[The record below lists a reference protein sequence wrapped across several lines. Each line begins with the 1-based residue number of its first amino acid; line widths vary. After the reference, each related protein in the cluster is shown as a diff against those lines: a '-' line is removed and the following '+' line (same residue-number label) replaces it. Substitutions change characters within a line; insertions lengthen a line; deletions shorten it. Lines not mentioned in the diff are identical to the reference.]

1 MTSISAR
8 TPRPPADLD
17 WWRGAVIYQIYPR
30 SFADA
35 NGDGIGDL
43 AGITDRLPY
52 VASLGVDAV
61 WLSPIFRSPMKDFGY
76 DVEDY
81 RDIDPMFGTLADF
94 DRLVAHAHHL
104 GLKVIIDQVLS
115 HTSDSHAWFQE
126 SRSSRDNARADWY
139 VWADALPDGSP
150 PNNWLSVFGGP
161 AWQWDTRRKQY
172 YLHNF
177 LAAQPDLNLH
187 HPDVQG
193 QLMSDLR
200 FWLDRGVDG
209 FRFDTTNYLFH
220 DRALRSNPALERA
233 ADVPLPAN
241 PYDHQQHLHDKNRPE
256 TEVFLEQVRRLL
268 DAYGATSVGEVGDA
282 EALDKMLAY
291 TAGGKRLH
299 MTYSFALLS
308 RDHSVAH
315 LRRHGEQFEAGAR
328 APGQGGW
335 PCWTLG
341 NHDSTR
347 LLTRWE
353 GGQAP
358 ADFVRLKLVALL
370 ALRGSV
376 CWYQGDELALP
387 EAELR
392 FEDLQDPPGIAFWPE
407 YKGRDGCRTPMPWQ
421 HDAPHAGF
429 GTDTGRRPWL
439 PVPEAHRA
447 LAVDRHE
454 ADPDSPL
461 HFMRAF
467 LRWRRRQPALVRG
480 PVEFIDTPEPALFV
494 AIRRPEPGT
503 AGDTLVLVLNFEATP
518 VTLGCAAL
526 APEHAAALQSA
537 EAIAVPGLPARQA
550 ARRDGQ
556 ALVVPGY
563 GIHIALLRD

>member
-1 MTSISAR
+1 MSPISAR
-8 TPRPPADLD
+8 TPRPPADLE
-17 WWRGAVIYQIYPR
+17 WWRGAVIYQVYPR
-30 SFADA
+30 SFADG

-43 AGITDRLPY
+43 AGITQRLPY
-52 VASLGVDAV
+52 IAGLGVDAV

-76 DVEDY
+76 DVADY

-115 HTSDSHAWFQE
+115 HTSDTHAWFQE
-126 SRSSRDNARADWY
+126 SRGSRDNPRADWY
-139 VWADALPDGSP
+139 VWADALPDGSA

-187 HPDVQG
+187 NPDVQG

-220 DRALRSNPALERA
+220 DRALRSNPALEREA
-233 ADVPLPAN
+233 GQPLPAN

-256 TEVFLEQVRRLL
+256 TEGFLEQVRRLL
-268 DAYGATSVGEVGDA
+268 DGYGATSVGEVGDA

-315 LRRHGEQFEAGAR
+315 MRRHGEQFEAGAR

-347 LLTRWE
+347 LRTRWD
-353 GGQAP
+353 GDAAP

-370 ALRGSV
+370 ALRGSA

-387 EAELR
+387 EADLR
-392 FEDLQDPPGIAFWPE
+392 FEDLRDPPGIAFWPE
-407 YKGRDGCRTPMPWQ
+407 YKGRDGCRTPMPWR

-429 GTDTGRRPWL
+429 GTEASQRPWL
-439 PVPEAHRA
+439 PVPEAH
-447 LAVDRHE
+447 LPLSVDRHE

-467 LRWRRRQPALVRG
+467 LGWRRRQPALVRG
-480 PVEFIDTPEPALFV
+480 AIEFIDTDAPEVLV
-494 AIRRPEPGT
+494 VIRRPEPGMN
-503 AGDTLVLVLNFEATP
+503 AMNGMSGDAFLLVLNFSPASTTLDHAT
-518 VTLGCAAL
+518 VARSKAVAL
-526 APEHAAALQSA
+526 
-537 EAIAVPGLPARQA
+537 PGLPPAQA
-550 ARRDGQ
+550 GRPEGTRL
-556 ALVVPGY
+556 ALPGY
-563 GIHIALLRD
+563 GIHLAVLED